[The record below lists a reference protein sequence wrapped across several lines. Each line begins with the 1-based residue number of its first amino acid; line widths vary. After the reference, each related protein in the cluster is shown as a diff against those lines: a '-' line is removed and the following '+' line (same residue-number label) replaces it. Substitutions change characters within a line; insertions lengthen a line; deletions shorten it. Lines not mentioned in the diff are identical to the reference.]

1 MTVAT
6 PPAPHRLTW
15 EAFLELPEEQLHN
28 AELHD
33 GVMVHMASPER
44 RRQLWL
50 VDVEEALIMVMRP
63 GPVDAEWAEGDTIE
77 TPVLPGFTADVAT
90 VLASAR

>member
-6 PPAPHRLTW
+6 HPAPHCLTW
-15 EAFLELPEEQLHN
+15 EAFLELPE
-28 AELHD
+28 
-33 GVMVHMASPER
+33 
-44 RRQLWL
+44 
-50 VDVEEALIMVMRP
+50 VMRP
-63 GPVDAEWAEGDTIE
+63 GPVDVEWGEGDTIE